1 MAIYPNNV
9 HFLGVSSSFE
19 KVWFLDYFLTLNHLQ
34 LTVENSRIIDAKPKA
49 NNARFMNHS
58 CDPNCET
65 QKWNVCGLTCIG
77 LFAK

>member
-1 MAIYPNNV
+1 MPVYPNNIL
-9 HFLGVSSSFE
+9 FPWGVSIFL
-19 KVWFLDYFLTLNHLQ
+19 KVWWDCFLISNHPQ